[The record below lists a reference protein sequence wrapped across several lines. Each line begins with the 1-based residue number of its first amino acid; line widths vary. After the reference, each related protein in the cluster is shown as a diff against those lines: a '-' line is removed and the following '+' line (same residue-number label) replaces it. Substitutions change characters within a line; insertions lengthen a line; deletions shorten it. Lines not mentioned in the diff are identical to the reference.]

1 MRIDQNISKG
11 EIGSWKLYY
20 QVCMFVVFLM
30 LPACI
35 VCFFMSR
42 VVLELQVHLDNLGLK
57 ENG

>member
-1 MRIDQNISKG
+1 MEVILS
-11 EIGSWKLYY
+11 SVH
-20 QVCMFVVFLM
+20 VCCFFILM

-42 VVLELQVHLDNLGLK
+42 VALELQVHLDNLGLK